1 MRLSRFWN
9 AVAVS
14 ALCIF
19 GLSLMIP
26 PAHAADGGCSR
37 SDGWMGGCA
46 QAGASVGN
54 GGVDLSADREVN
66 TPGRQG
72 SGSGNGRGGDGGE
85 GSGDG
90 EWDGL
95 PDGVSRVP
103 GGVPVDQGDA
113 SAGPGTGPRRTPIV
127 APADPAVPVCQPQT
141 PCDPDL
147 VVRVSD
153 LVSIPAAAPTQGME
167 PNGWLVVGVPA
178 NFFATASAHVRTGP
192 LLGASAEVRFTPVG
206 FRWDYGDGTSRTS
219 VSGGAS
225 WAALNLPEFSE
236 TETSHVFESTGTL
249 SIGLVVSYAAE
260 YRFSGAEWRDVQ
272 GLVLVPTSPI
282 TAIADRAGTVL
293 VAESCSGNPS
303 GPGC

>member
-1 MRLSRFWN
+1 MKNLVLTLAATILLLLAVPAAATAEIADCNRLAIQTGS
-9 AVAVS
+9 
-14 ALCIF
+14 C
-19 GLSLMIP
+19 
-26 PAHAADGGCSR
+26 
-37 SDGWMGGCA
+37 
-46 QAGASVGN
+46 AGAAVGN

-66 TPGRQG
+66 SPGRQG
-72 SGSGNGRGGDGGE
+72 SGSGNGGGGGSGGDSGG
-85 GSGDG
+85 G

-95 PDGVSRVP
+95 PDGVSVIP
-103 GGVPVDQGDA
+103 GAVALDRGDA
-113 SAGPGTGPRRTPIV
+113 SSRPGVPPRRAPAV
-127 APADPAVPVCQPQT
+127 VPADPAVPACEPQT

-147 VVRVSD
+147 IVRVSD
-153 LVSIPAAAPTQGME
+153 LVSIPAEAPTQGME

-178 NFFATASAHVRTGP
+178 NFFATATAHQRSGA

-206 FRWDYGDGTSRTS
+206 FRWDYGDGTTRTS

-236 TETSHVFESTGTL
+236 TATSHVFESPGTL

-293 VAESCSGNPS
+293 VAKSCVGNPD

>member
-1 MRLSRFWN
+1 MTTQTG
-9 AVAVS
+9 V
-14 ALCIF
+14 C
-19 GLSLMIP
+19 P
-26 PAHAADGGCSR
+26 
-37 SDGWMGGCA
+37 
-46 QAGASVGN
+46 GASVGD

-72 SGSGNGRGGDGGE
+72 SGSGNGRDGDGGG
-85 GSGDG
+85 GSGGG

-95 PDGVSRVP
+95 PDGVSLVP
-103 GGVPVDQGDA
+103 GGVPVDRGDA
-113 SAGPGTGPRRTPIV
+113 SGGLGTGPRRQPIV

-153 LVSIPAAAPTQGME
+153 LVSIPADPPTQGME

-178 NFFATASAHVRTGP
+178 NFFATASAHVRSGT

-219 VSGGAS
+219 ASGGAT

-236 TETSHVFESTGTL
+236 TSTSHVFESTGTL
-249 SIGLVVSYAAE
+249 SIGLVVSYSAE
-260 YRFSGAEWRDVQ
+260 YRFAGAEWRDVQ
-272 GLVLVPTSPI
+272 GLVLVPTRPI

-293 VAESCSGNPS
+293 VAESCLGNPG

>member
-1 MRLSRFWN
+1 MRLARIRN

-14 ALCIF
+14 VLCIL
-19 GLSLMIP
+19 GATLLSR
-26 PAHAADGGCSR
+26 PAYAADGGCSR
-37 SDGWMGGCA
+37 SGDWIGSCA
-46 QAGASVGN
+46 QAGAAVGD

-66 TPGRQG
+66 SPGRQG
-72 SGSGNGRGGDGGE
+72 SGSGNGGGSGGDSGG
-85 GSGDG
+85 G

-95 PDGVSRVP
+95 PDGVSVIP
-103 GGVPVDQGDA
+103 GAVALDRGDA
-113 SAGPGTGPRRTPIV
+113 SSRPGVPPRRAPV
-127 APADPAVPVCQPQT
+127 VVPADPAVPACEPQT

-147 VVRVSD
+147 IVRVSD
-153 LVSIPAAAPTQGME
+153 LVSIPAEAPTQGME

-178 NFFATASAHVRTGP
+178 NFFATATAHQRSGV

-206 FRWDYGDGTSRTS
+206 FRWDYGDGTTRTS

-236 TETSHVFESTGTL
+236 TATSHVFESPGTL

-293 VAESCSGNPS
+293 VAESCAGNPD